1 VTPAPRAAEE
11 GGEDG
16 LVTTDPN
23 LVRTAVISGKVI
35 YWNAVTGE
43 RFAITQDM
51 ARVLE
56 RLRTPA
62 PAAGLDHE
70 NGKRL
75 DSLRRLGMIL
85 SAPGPAAPSAA
96 VAVPRDTDASAPG
109 LFGCPRMEL
118 TAALR
123 DKSIHAV
130 VVGMPYDVAV
140 TGRPGARFGP
150 QSLRSASRVLFRQAV
165 PGDTTG
171 MHDPVQGRRVLAGAG
186 IADIGDITAA
196 DVHQRNG
203 AAMDALE
210 QITGAIAQAGRLP
223 LVLGGDHSVALPACL
238 GVLGT
243 HTPLTILHFD
253 AHPDLRA
260 PREDDW
266 HIGCHHGNFM
276 SWLVGDPRV
285 TRVVQ
290 FGVRQLTAEDLT
302 GIPKVTTWPGTA
314 AAIAD
319 PAEILATIPQD
330 AICYLTVD
338 VDCLDPLAMPSTGT
352 PLPGGFSHPQLI
364 ALLELICGARHVVG
378 MDFTE
383 YLPEGNHLAG
393 HVAADVLLRTLDA
406 VLRRRMA
413 LEPGEAD
420 MTCAL
425 DVAWDERL
433 AGYDFGPGQP
443 MAPLRLKLTMELA
456 RAFGLGSCS
465 CTAWATPWTR
475 RSWPP
480 GRPPSPAT
488 A

>member
-1 VTPAPRAAEE
+1 
-11 GGEDG
+11 
-16 LVTTDPN
+16 
-23 LVRTAVISGKVI
+23 
-35 YWNAVTGE
+35 
-43 RFAITQDM
+43 
-51 ARVLE
+51 
-56 RLRTPA
+56 
-62 PAAGLDHE
+62 
-70 NGKRL
+70 
-75 DSLRRLGMIL
+75 MIL
-85 SAPGPAAPSAA
+85 SASGPAAPSAA

-266 HIGCHHGNFM
+266 HIGCHGNFM

-364 ALLELICGARHVVG
+364 SLLELICGARHVVG

-433 AGYDFGPGQP
+433 AGYDFGP
-443 MAPLRLKLTMELA
+443 A
-456 RAFGLGSCS
+456 
-465 CTAWATPWTR
+465 R